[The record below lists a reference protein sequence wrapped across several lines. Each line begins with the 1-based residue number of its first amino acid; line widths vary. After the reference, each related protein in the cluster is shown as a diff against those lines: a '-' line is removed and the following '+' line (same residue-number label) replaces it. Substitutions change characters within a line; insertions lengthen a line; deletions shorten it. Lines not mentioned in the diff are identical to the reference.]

1 MFNLAYRI
9 DTADGVSRNG
19 FRWPD
24 SGPVEAPGPFNATN
38 SGPCPSR
45 PGDGICAATTWE
57 GAASGG
63 HDAGVV
69 RLVAYDD
76 ADVLGWD
83 RNKVRL
89 ARAHVVGTI
98 PVRDLATP
106 GADLAGAYLYRADLR
121 GADLRGAYL
130 WRAHLRGA
138 DLRGA
143 DLTGADLRGALLT
156 DANLRGAD
164 LLGALLTGADLTRAN
179 LRGADL
185 TDADLT
191 RARVEGATLPS

>member
-106 GADLAGAYLYRADLR
+106 GADLAGAYLYRADLGGADLER
-121 GADLRGAYL
+121 ADLEGADLRGA
-130 WRAHLRGA
+130 
-138 DLRGA
+138 
-143 DLTGADLRGALLT
+143 
-156 DANLRGAD
+156 NLRGAILRDAHLEGAHLERAD
-164 LLGALLTGADLTRAN
+164 LGDADLGDAHLEGAHLEGALLWSADLK
-179 LRGADL
+179 
-185 TDADLT
+185 
-191 RARVEGATLPS
+191 GATLP